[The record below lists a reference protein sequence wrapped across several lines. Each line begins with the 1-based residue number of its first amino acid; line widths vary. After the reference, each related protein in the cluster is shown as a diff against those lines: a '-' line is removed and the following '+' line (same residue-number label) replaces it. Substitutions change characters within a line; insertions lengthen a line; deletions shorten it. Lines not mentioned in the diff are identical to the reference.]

1 MFANDKVR
9 HMLYCM
15 QKYSPYMI
23 FRNVLIII
31 VLDEP
36 LFSIFFHC
44 LFLGDFALAMFDI
57 VIE

>member
-1 MFANDKVR
+1 
-9 HMLYCM
+9 MLYCM